1 MLINLEKISIFWKP
15 ENTTRRSCMPTG
27 QKFSLVTYVIFVSI
41 LISGMLAT
49 TKSEIMI
56 APAM

>member
-1 MLINLEKISIFWKP
+1 MLIYLEKFSIFCKP
-15 ENTTRRSCMPTG
+15 ENTTWRSCMPTG
-27 QKFSLVTYVIFVSI
+27 QKFSVVTYILFVFI
-41 LISGMLAT
+41 LINGMSAT

>member
-1 MLINLEKISIFWKP
+1 MLIYLEKFSIFCKP

-27 QKFSLVTYVIFVSI
+27 QKFSVVTYFIVVFI
-41 LISGMLAT
+41 LISGMSAT